1 MEKFCNGR
9 AAARVDR
16 AGSWGVGGMKRLVG
30 QCAVDPEIITVVKDD
45 SVIVR
50 SPDLPLSASH
60 PTPSIFL
67 VRVLTM
73 LQYLRRGVFLFL
85 ALGAV
90 SMAQAGVVV
99 VLNSR
104 DATVSLLDQA
114 TYQETGTFAVGKEPH
129 HLMATPDNKSL
140 IVASAVSNEL
150 IFLDPRSGKIQ
161 RRVPDIIDP
170 YQIGFSPDNK
180 WFVSNALRLDRVDL
194 YSYNGQDLRLHK
206 RLPLAK
212 MPSHMAFTQDSKIVF
227 ITQQGSDQ
235 VSAIDLGTQTVKWT
249 MPVGKLP
256 AGIAM
261 TPDEKYLLVGIMG
274 SDYVEVIDW
283 RAQKTV
289 KRIKAG
295 AGAHN
300 FRLTGDK
307 RFIFVS
313 NRVSNTINIIDQ
325 EKLENVGT
333 IDVPG
338 GPDCMELTE
347 DGKTLWVTLRWIKKV
362 AVIDVPSRKV
372 IKLIPVGR
380 SPHGVYFI
388 NHAPR

>member
-1 MEKFCNGR
+1 
-9 AAARVDR
+9 
-16 AGSWGVGGMKRLVG
+16 
-30 QCAVDPEIITVVKDD
+30 
-45 SVIVR
+45 
-50 SPDLPLSASH
+50 
-60 PTPSIFL
+60 
-67 VRVLTM
+67 M
-73 LQYLRRGVFLFL
+73 LQHFRRGICLFL
-85 ALGAV
+85 ALTATAI
-90 SMAQAGVVV
+90 AQAGVVV

-104 DATVSLLDQA
+104 DATVSLLDQD
-114 TYQETGTFAVGKEPH
+114 TYQETSSFAVGKEPH
-129 HLMATPDNKSL
+129 HLMATPDNKSV
-140 IVASAVSNEL
+140 IVASAISNEL
-150 IFLDPRSGKIQ
+150 IFLDPRSGQIQ

-194 YSYNGQDLRLHK
+194 YAYDGRDLKLSK

-212 MPSHMAFTQDSKIVF
+212 MPSHMAFTQDSKMVF

-235 VSAIDLGTQTVKWT
+235 VSAIDLATQTVKWT

-261 TPDEKYLLVGIMG
+261 TPDERYLLVGIMG

-333 IDVPG
+333 IEVPG

-362 AVIDVPSRKV
+362 AVIDVASRKV